1 MYEEVDRD
9 FDGRID
15 EITRFDNGLLAIR
28 EIDTTGN
35 GMIDTKIFYEEG
47 VPVRAER
54 DMTSKSNLATW
65 QPDRWEY
72 FPTAAPSA
80 WARRP
85 RRRRQSRPLGS
96 RRGASARLGLERG
109 HRRSV
114 SKLSI
119 QSLERL
125 QKVLARAGVASR
137 RASEELILAGRVR
150 VNGRVVTELGTKV
163 DPHKDRVEVD
173 GKRLV
178 AEKPVYYVV
187 HKPREMVTTLEDPEG
202 RARPSATCCA
212 KVPERVVPVGRLDYH
227 TSGALL
233 VTNDGDMVDALLRPR
248 SGVPKVYA
256 VKFQGHL
263 DVEELDALRNGVV
276 LDDGYR
282 TKPAEVF
289 VLREERNH
297 TWVQVTLT
305 EGKNRQI
312 HRMGDAIGHR
322 VMRLARQSFAGI
334 GIDRLRPGEYRELR
348 REELQQ
354 LKKKY
359 LNPYRRARGAAK
371 AE

>member
-1 MYEEVDRD
+1 M
-9 FDGRID
+9 
-15 EITRFDNGLLAIR
+15 
-28 EIDTTGN
+28 
-35 GMIDTKIFYEEG
+35 
-47 VPVRAER
+47 
-54 DMTSKSNLATW
+54 
-65 QPDRWEY
+65 
-72 FPTAAPSA
+72 
-80 WARRP
+80 
-85 RRRRQSRPLGS
+85 
-96 RRGASARLGLERG
+96 
-109 HRRSV
+109 
-114 SKLSI
+114 
-119 QSLERL
+119 ERL

-178 AEKPVYYVV
+178 AEKPVYYVL
-187 HKPREMVTTLEDPEG
+187 HKPREMVTTLDDPEG
-202 RARPSATCCA
+202 RATIADVLRR
-212 KVPERVVPVGRLDYH
+212 VPERVVPVGRLDYH

-256 VKFQGHL
+256 AKLQGHL
-263 DVEELDALRNGVV
+263 DVEELDALRNGVE

-282 TKPAEVF
+282 TKPAELF

-297 TWVQVTLT
+297 TWVQITLT

-334 GIDRLRPGEYRELR
+334 SVEGLRPGDYRELKR
-348 REELQQ
+348 DELQQ

-359 LNPYRRARGAAK
+359 LNPYRRARGASK
-371 AE
+371 GG

>member
-1 MYEEVDRD
+1 M
-9 FDGRID
+9 
-15 EITRFDNGLLAIR
+15 
-28 EIDTTGN
+28 
-35 GMIDTKIFYEEG
+35 
-47 VPVRAER
+47 
-54 DMTSKSNLATW
+54 
-65 QPDRWEY
+65 
-72 FPTAAPSA
+72 
-80 WARRP
+80 
-85 RRRRQSRPLGS
+85 
-96 RRGASARLGLERG
+96 
-109 HRRSV
+109 
-114 SKLSI
+114 
-119 QSLERL
+119 ERL

-150 VNGRVVTELGTKV
+150 VNGRIVTELGTKV

-178 AEKPVYYVV
+178 AEKPVYYVL
-187 HKPREMVTTLEDPEG
+187 HKPREMVTTLDDPEG
-202 RARPSATCCA
+202 RATIADLLRRI
-212 KVPERVVPVGRLDYH
+212 PERVVPVGRLDYH

-233 VTNDGDMVDALLRPR
+233 VTNDGDMIDALLRPR

-263 DVEELDALRNGVV
+263 DVDELDALRNGVK

-282 TKPAEVF
+282 TKKADAF

-297 TWVQVTLT
+297 TWVQLTLT

-334 GIDRLRPGEYRELR
+334 SIDRLKPGDYRELKR
-348 REELQQ
+348 DELQQ

-371 AE
+371 GG